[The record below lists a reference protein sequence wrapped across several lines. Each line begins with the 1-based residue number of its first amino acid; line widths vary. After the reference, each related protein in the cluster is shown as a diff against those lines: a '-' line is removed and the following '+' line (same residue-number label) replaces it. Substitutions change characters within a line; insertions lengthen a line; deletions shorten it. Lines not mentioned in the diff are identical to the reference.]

1 MLCLSCDSGSTKV
14 VDTRAARGGRAIRR
28 RRECLQCGDR
38 FTTYENM
45 EQRPLQVLKQDGS
58 AENFLREKL
67 RASIAV
73 ACAKRPVSPSE
84 VETLVD
90 RIEDTVVSGSARV
103 EISSEVIGEA
113 VMAGLEPLDRVA
125 YIRYAS
131 VYRNF
136 QHIDEFQE
144 AVDQLNVKERRV
156 SRHRFQRE
164 LSLDPDSAVPEDDR

>member
-1 MLCLSCDSGSTKV
+1 MRCLSCDSGSTKV

-38 FTTYENM
+38 FTTYENV
-45 EQRPLQVLKQDGS
+45 EQRTLQVLKRDGS
-58 AENFLREKL
+58 AENFEREKL

-84 VETLVD
+84 VESLVD
-90 RIEDTVVSGSARV
+90 RIEDAVSGSAGV
-103 EISSEVIGEA
+103 EISSEVIGES

-144 AVDQLNVKERRV
+144 AVDQLNVKARRV
-156 SRHRFQRE
+156 QQHRFQGE
-164 LSLDPDSAVPEDDR
+164 LLLDPQAAPPEEDQ

>member
-1 MLCLSCDSGSTKV
+1 MRCLSCDSGSTKV

-38 FTTYENM
+38 FTTYENV
-45 EQRPLQVLKQDGS
+45 EQRTLQVLKRDGS
-58 AENFLREKL
+58 AENFEREKL

-84 VETLVD
+84 VESLVD
-90 RIEDTVVSGSARV
+90 RIEDAVSGSAGV

-144 AVDQLNVKERRV
+144 AVDQLNVKARRV
-156 SRHRFQRE
+156 RQHRFQGE
-164 LSLDPDSAVPEDDR
+164 LLLDPHAAPPEEDQ

>member
-1 MLCLSCDSGSTKV
+1 MRCLSCDSGSTKV

-38 FTTYENM
+38 FTTYENV
-45 EQRPLQVLKQDGS
+45 EQRTLQVLKRDGS
-58 AENFLREKL
+58 AENFEREKM

-84 VETLVD
+84 VESLVD
-90 RIEDTVVSGSARV
+90 RIEDAVSGSAGV
-103 EISSEVIGEA
+103 EISSEMIGEA

-144 AVDQLNVKERRV
+144 AVDQLNVKARRV
-156 SRHRFQRE
+156 QQHRFQGE
-164 LSLDPDSAVPEDDR
+164 LLLDPHAAPPEEDQ

>member
-1 MLCLSCDSGSTKV
+1 MRCLSCDSGSTKV

-38 FTTYENM
+38 FTTYESV
-45 EQRPLQVLKQDGS
+45 EQRTLQVLKRDGS
-58 AENFLREKL
+58 AENFQGEKL

-73 ACAKRPVSPSE
+73 ACARRPVSPSE

-90 RIEDTVVSGSARV
+90 RIEDAVSSSAGV
-103 EISSEVIGEA
+103 EISSAVIGEA

-144 AVDQLNVKERRV
+144 AVDQLNVKARRV
-156 SRHRFQRE
+156 RQHRFQGE
-164 LSLDPDSAVPEDDR
+164 LLLGRDAAPPEEDQ

>member
-1 MLCLSCDSGSTKV
+1 MRCLSCDSGSTKV

-38 FTTYENM
+38 FTTYENV
-45 EQRPLQVLKQDGS
+45 EQRTLQVLKRDGS
-58 AENFLREKL
+58 AENFEREKL

-84 VETLVD
+84 VESLVD
-90 RIEDTVVSGSARV
+90 RIEDAVSGSAGV

-113 VMAGLEPLDRVA
+113 VMAVLEPLDRVA

-144 AVDQLNVKERRV
+144 AVDQLNVKARRV
-156 SRHRFQRE
+156 QEHRFQGE
-164 LSLDPDSAVPEDDR
+164 LLLDPHASPPEEDQ

>member
-1 MLCLSCDSGSTKV
+1 MRCLSCDSGSTKV

-38 FTTYENM
+38 FTTYENV
-45 EQRPLQVLKQDGS
+45 EQRTLQVLKRDGS
-58 AENFLREKL
+58 AENFEREKL

-84 VETLVD
+84 VESLVD
-90 RIEDTVVSGSARV
+90 RIEDAVSGSAGV

-144 AVDQLNVKERRV
+144 AVDQLNVKARRV
-156 SRHRFQRE
+156 QQHRFQGE
-164 LSLDPDSAVPEDDR
+164 LLLDPHAAQPEEDQ